1 MTGAAR
7 LQPGGG
13 VARAFER
20 ARSGLT
26 RLSRLFA
33 AVGGLCLTAAALFTV
48 GAVLSAA
55 GGAPLLGDT
64 EIVELLAG
72 AAVASFM
79 PYCQMLSGHVAIT
92 VFTDRAPEGLRRAF
106 DALAAVLFAALVLV
120 LVWRMTLGA
129 IDSFNRGRISMF
141 LELPQ
146 WWGYAVALPSAVL
159 WAAASVFVA
168 AERLLVGAPNAAEA
182 DAPEEAGL

>member
-1 MTGAAR
+1 MSGAGAATIFAAVRRR
-7 LQPGGG
+7 LTAL
-13 VARAFER
+13 ARI
-20 ARSGLT
+20 
-26 RLSRLFA
+26 FA

-55 GGAPLLGDT
+55 AGAPVLGDT

-92 VFTDRAPEGLRRAF
+92 VFTDRAPAALKRLF
-106 DALAAVLFAALVLV
+106 DAGAAVLFAALIVI
-120 LVWRMTLGA
+120 LVWRMTLGG
-129 IDSFNRGRISMF
+129 IDAFNRGRISMF

-146 WWGYAVALPSAVL
+146 WWGYAVALPPAFL
-159 WAAASVFVA
+159 WAAAAIFVA
-168 AERLLVGAPNAAEA
+168 VERIVVGAP
-182 DAPEEAGL
+182 DAPETGPPEEAGL